1 MLVYYFSNLVSN
13 DFNVFDKI
21 KKFFQNVSHF
31 FYVFTFFRVFLFSFP
46 VLLNNNPQQQ
56 YGSITK

>member
-21 KKFFQNVSHF
+21 KKFFKMLVIF
-31 FYVFTFFRVFLFSFP
+31 LRFFRVFLFSFP

-56 YGSITK
+56 YGSVTK